1 MSIIYLTILQA
12 HSIERRVQVYMILKN
27 NFSKTIALIVGT
39 FLLLLCMGISIVYG
53 YANTSIQ
60 TTIESFTQFNHS
72 NEHIIIQNVRIP
84 RALIATCVGA
94 SLAITGVLMQT
105 LTKNPLASPGI
116 LGINAGAGFAVVF
129 AMIFFHVSSLQSFA
143 WIAFLGATIA
153 ALSVYAI
160 SSAGRDAVTP
170 VKITLAG
177 AAISALFASF
187 TQGLLATNEAEL
199 EQVLFWLAGSV
210 QGRKLEI
217 LLSVLPYL
225 VIGWIAALLISSKMN
240 ILAFGDDVARGL
252 GLPLGF
258 MKLMVGLIVI
268 LLAGGS
274 VAIAG
279 PIGFVGIVVPHFA
292 RKFVGTDH
300 RWLIPMAALL
310 GGILLLLAD
319 VAARYI
325 IMPQEVPVGVMTAMI
340 GTPFFIY
347 LARKGG
353 KK

>member
-1 MSIIYLTILQA
+1 
-12 HSIERRVQVYMILKN
+12 MILKN

-39 FLLLLCMGISIVYG
+39 LLLLLCIGISIVYG

-60 TTIESFTQFNHS
+60 TTIDSFTQFDHS

-84 RALIATCVGA
+84 RALIAACVGA

-129 AMIFFHVSSLQSFA
+129 TMIFFHVSSLQAFA
-143 WIAFLGATIA
+143 WIAFLGAAIA

-187 TQGLLATNEAEL
+187 TQGLLATNEAAL

-225 VIGWIAALLISSKMN
+225 VIGWIGALLISSKMN
-240 ILAFGDDVARGL
+240 ILALGDDVAKGL
-252 GLPLGF
+252 GLPLGL
-258 MKLMVGLIVI
+258 MKLMVGIIVI

-274 VAIAG
+274 VAVAG

-310 GGILLLLAD
+310 GGILLLIAD
-319 VAARYI
+319 VGARYI